1 MQLKAPE
8 RKDRIEDLLQGVA
21 KEVYAYLYECG
32 RSSSDGWVSAVT
44 IQKQLGLKHHC
55 TPQGCLNDTPKA
67 WIFGVIMRRL
77 QDQGKVEYKKVG
89 SRVTYRT
96 KKILH

>member
-1 MQLKAPE
+1 MKAPQ

-21 KEVYAYLYECG
+21 KEVHAYLHEYG
-32 RSSSDGWVSAVT
+32 RSTSDGWVSSVT

-55 TPQGCLNDTPKA
+55 NPIGCSNDTPKS
-67 WIFGVIMRRL
+67 WVFSVIMRRL

-89 SRVTYRT
+89 SRVTYRSRT
-96 KKILH
+96 VMH